1 MSSED
6 AEERRLSLQSLSLE
20 GEGEGTPSAE
30 IVERLRA
37 GLGDEDWR
45 VRKEAVASAARALEL
60 GGALFELLIDGVAQ
74 RENVGLRNSSIE
86 ALARIGRR
94 SLEPLLG
101 AMESVPEQA
110 KKFLVEAL
118 GELGELAAV
127 PALIRAVEGD
137 DPNTT
142 AAALDAL
149 SQIGGPD
156 AERALRAHL
165 RHEDPFQ
172 RMAALE
178 GLERLRARLSFD
190 ELAPLL
196 HDRFVLRAALGL
208 LGGTGDERA
217 IDPLVEALGDR
228 SEALFS
234 SAIPAILRLSE
245 ESVGLGA
252 RLRERLKSL
261 EASTR
266 QRLRATL
273 VEGDLKTRQASAHL
287 LALSE
292 DASSLPA
299 ILGLAGEGLLSP
311 EALEAIEAWGA
322 ALIPSLFDVD
332 AATSG
337 LVRAAC
343 IELLSTLAEIHAA
356 NDAPTIDRLRALL
369 HEALGDDE
377 PLVRRAA
384 LRAMASWARPEDV
397 SRLVSI
403 ILSSDDELAL
413 LGGAALDR
421 LARESPAELRGFA
434 ETVSLDGERA
444 HALLD
449 TLAAVEGEAAFER
462 LSFALRSTWPR
473 LRRAAVNALARI
485 GGQKAAD
492 EIQFA
497 LMDDDLDV
505 RSTAARALGML
516 RSEDGA
522 AIGVDALLR
531 SLETDEPLLLASI
544 ARALGNS
551 LDPRAIDPLREL
563 IAHGEA
569 QVAIAAL
576 EGARRFDY
584 DDLLS
589 VLRPALLHPDEEV
602 ARQALR
608 TISDE
613 DSAMIAIGLEH
624 PSASIRRFAI
634 RLLASR
640 AEPTLLRLI
649 SAHREREEDGEVQ
662 AEIDRLSAALGG
674 GE

>member
-1 MSSED
+1 MSAED
-6 AEERRLSLQSLSLE
+6 AEERRLALQSLSLN
-20 GEGEGTPSAE
+20 GGGATRAE
-30 IVERLRA
+30 IIERLRA

-45 VRKEAVASAARALEL
+45 VRKEAVTSSARLVEL
-60 GGALFELLIDGVAQ
+60 GDALFELLIEGIVQ

-86 ALARIGRR
+86 ALARLGRR

-101 AMESVPEQA
+101 AMEKVPAQA
-110 KKFLVEAL
+110 QKFLVEAL

-127 PALIRAVEGD
+127 PALIRAVEGA

-190 ELAPLL
+190 ELEPLL

-217 IDPLVEALGDR
+217 IDPLVDALGDR
-228 SEALFS
+228 SSALFS
-234 SAIPAILRLSE
+234 SAIPALLRLSE
-245 ESVGLGA
+245 ESVGLEA

-261 EASTR
+261 EASIR

-292 DASSLPA
+292 DAASLPA

-311 EALEAIEAWGA
+311 AALESIEIWGPR
-322 ALIPSLFDVD
+322 LIPALFDVNVE
-332 AATSG
+332 TSG
-337 LVRAAC
+337 LVRAAG
-343 IELLSTLAEIHAA
+343 IELLSTLVEIHAA
-356 NDAPTIDRLRALL
+356 EDTEIIARLRRLL
-369 HEALGDDE
+369 HAGLGDDE

-384 LRAMASWARPEDV
+384 LRAMAVWARPDDV
-397 SRLVSI
+397 QRLVGI
-403 ILSSDDELAL
+403 ILNSDDELAL

-421 LARESPAELRGFA
+421 LAREAPEQLRGFA
-434 ETVSLDGERA
+434 EMVALDEERA

-473 LRRAAVNALARI
+473 VRRAAVNALAKI
-485 GGQKAAD
+485 GGRKAAD

-505 RSTAARALGML
+505 RSTAARALGTL
-516 RSEDGA
+516 RSKDGE

-551 LDPRAIDPLREL
+551 LDPRAVEPLRRL

-569 QVAIAAL
+569 QVSIAAL
-576 EGARRFDY
+576 EAARRFDC
-584 DDLLS
+584 DDLLEM
-589 VLRPALLHPDEEV
+589 VRPALLHPDEEV

-608 TISDE
+608 TLADE
-613 DSAMIAIGLEH
+613 GGTMLAIGLEH
-624 PSASIRRFAI
+624 PSPSIRSFAI

-640 AEPTLLRLI
+640 GEEALLALI
-649 SAHREREEDGEVQ
+649 EAHRTREDDPDVR
-662 AEIDRLSAALGG
+662 AEIDRISAALG
-674 GE
+674 EAK